1 MSMIYRWNPAQV
13 IYRQE
18 DGSDV
23 IESKVVPYGE
33 WIEVDSVFEGNFME
47 RFAAGALKKTLQE
60 NISRI
65 RVYFEHGYSKL
76 YDSQPI
82 ADLLRAWE
90 EPDGARFS
98 ASLLDGIPDLLRSGI
113 RKGLYG
119 ASIGARIVKVE
130 TNADAKPSDH
140 NPKGLEERTYTEVQA
155 HDFSLTPRPAY
166 ASTSVAMRSITD
178 ELAIER
184 LVKDP
189 ERLLE
194 LLRAAVEEDPELP
207 PQEEPVEEAEPP
219 HSEPDPPAEPDAV
232 EASRSTQTPVHDYLA
247 DEMEEAWRL

>member
-1 MSMIYRWNPAQV
+1 
-13 IYRQE
+13 
-18 DGSDV
+18 
-23 IESKVVPYGE
+23 
-33 WIEVDSVFEGNFME
+33 
-47 RFAAGALKKTLQE
+47 
-60 NISRI
+60 
-65 RVYFEHGYSKL
+65 
-76 YDSQPI
+76 
-82 ADLLRAWE
+82 
-90 EPDGARFS
+90 
-98 ASLLDGIPDLLRSGI
+98 
-113 RKGLYG
+113 
-119 ASIGARIVKVE
+119 VKVE
-130 TNADAKPSDH
+130 TNADGRALRN

-194 LLRAAVEEDPELP
+194 LLRAAQEEEPEEVP
-207 PQEEPVEEAEPP
+207 AQEEPAEEAEPP

-247 DEMEEAWRL
+247 DETEEAWRL